1 MSRLRRVWAV
11 IALPTLSLLLAV
23 IVGSIV
29 MLVSELLV
37 SGQLRLDLPFRAYLA
52 LVSGALGSPGG
63 IVNTLV
69 QATPLLLG
77 GLSVGLAFK
86 AGMFNIGVQGQFL
99 IGALASIAV
108 ATQFRT
114 FEPGILGLLLAMGA
128 GILAGA
134 LYGFIPGILKAVS
147 GAHEVVTTIMLNYV
161 AVSVV
166 AAVVSTV
173 LDVPGSPSPITL
185 DTGTASLPAPFAA
198 FPRFHLG
205 IVIAPLVAIVVGWF
219 LFRTTYGFEIRTV
232 GANPEAARYAGISP
246 RRVIVSTMSLAG
258 ALGGMAGASEVLG
271 VTHQMTPTYGTTVGF
286 DSIAVALLGRNNPVG
301 IIFAALLFGGM
312 RHGAGAMQI
321 NAGVPADM
329 VYVLQGTILLF
340 IVASSLVRRI
350 FRLRAA
356 GPGLDEAA
364 TISRSYGGEA
374 PRAA

>member
-1 MSRLRRVWAV
+1 MKRLRRVWAV
-11 IALPTLSLLLAV
+11 IALPALSLLLAV

-29 MLVSELLV
+29 MLVAELLV
-37 SGQLRLDLPFRAYLA
+37 SGQLRPDLPVRAYVA
-52 LVSGALGSPGG
+52 LVSGSLGTPNA
-63 IVNTLV
+63 IINTLV
-69 QATPLLLG
+69 QATPLVLG

-114 FEPGILGLLLAMGA
+114 FEPGIVGLLISLGA
-128 GILAGA
+128 GVLAGA

-147 GAHEVVTTIMLNYV
+147 GAHEVVTTIMLNYI

-166 AAVVSTV
+166 AAIVSTV

-185 DTGTASLPAPFAA
+185 DTGTASLPNIVG
-198 FPRFHLG
+198 RNGHLG
-205 IVIAPLVAIVVGWF
+205 IIFGPLVAIAIGWL
-219 LFRTTYGFEIRTV
+219 LFRTTWGFELRTA
-232 GANPEAARYAGISP
+232 GANPDAARYAGMSP
-246 RRVIVSTMSLAG
+246 RRIIVWAMSLAG
-258 ALGGMAGASEVLG
+258 ALGGAAGATEVLG

-286 DSIAVALLGRNNPVG
+286 DSIAVAVLGRNNPVG
-301 IIFAALLFGGM
+301 IVFGALLFGGM
-312 RHGAGAMQI
+312 RAGAGAMQI

-340 IVASSLVRRI
+340 IVASALVRRI

-356 GPGLDEAA
+356 GPGLEEAA
-364 TISRSYGGEA
+364 TITRSYGGGA
-374 PRAA
+374 ARAA